1 MDDLDLVKAV
11 LDGNIDSF
19 NIIIYKYEASIFR
32 FILTMTKD
40 PEETKDLTQDVF
52 ITAYNKLY
60 TYKGQ
65 SKLSSWLYQI
75 ARNKSLDY
83 LRKNKKNIQLS
94 IENAWDV
101 FSNDPLPEQW
111 LEFKETKAELES
123 FIKLLDDTTRQILML
138 KSLNDNLKFT
148 DIAEILNISVSTV
161 KTKYYR
167 LWDKYNNYKKEK
179 ECKALWDVVHFQ
191 NH

>member
-1 MDDLDLVKAV
+1 VDDLDLVKAV

-60 TYKGQ
+60 TFKGQ

-75 ARNKSLDY
+75 ARNKSLDH

-111 LEFKETKAELES
+111 LEFKETKTELES

-179 ECKALWDVVHFQ
+179 ECKAL
-191 NH
+191 

>member
-1 MDDLDLVKAV
+1 VDDLELVNSI
-11 LDGNIDSF
+11 LDGNTNSF
-19 NIIIYKYEASIFR
+19 NVLIYKYESSIFR
-32 FILTMTKD
+32 FILTMVKN
-40 PEETKDLTQDVF
+40 PEEAKDLTQDVF
-52 ITAYNKLY
+52 ITVYNKLY
-60 TYKGQ
+60 TFKGHN
-65 SKLSSWLYQI
+65 KFSSWIYQI

-83 LRKNKKNIQLS
+83 LRKNKQSIQLS

-111 LEFKETKAELES
+111 LEFKETKAELQD
-123 FIKLLDDTTRQILML
+123 FIKHLDDTTRQILML
-138 KSLNDNLKFT
+138 KSLNDNLKFA
-148 DIAEILNISVSTV
+148 DISEILNISISTV

-167 LWDKYNNYKKEK
+167 LWDKYNNYKNEK